1 MKRKFLFSCYETPRG
16 KLLQTLEVDYLK
28 RSITVGC
35 KQTVLQIGGLGWENE
50 FIDCSLYQ
58 RFTIID
64 VLAEG
69 WQEASK
75 IKARAFSLPIQ
86 TASIDLVIL
95 PHILEFDAHRF
106 QTMREVERVLKPEGD
121 LIVLSLNPWSL
132 WLRTQYLWDRKLADS
147 WWQGHFISRSRL
159 LDWLKLLNFEVKT
172 TAEFDIDSF
181 KLHIGTFEL
190 NKNTIC
196 ATAYAIK
203 AVKRRYTL
211 IPLATAQAQSQ
222 PVLAS
227 SGLESSGRME
237 HDE

>member
-1 MKRKFLFSCYETPRG
+1 MKRKFLFSCYQSPRG
-16 KLLQTLEVDYLK
+16 KLLQALEVDYLK
-28 RSITVGC
+28 RSIMVGC
-35 KQTVLQIGGLGWENE
+35 KQIILQIGGLGWENE

-64 VLAEG
+64 MFGEG

-86 TASIDLVIL
+86 TNSIDLIIL

-132 WLRTQYLWDRKLADS
+132 WLRSQYLWDKKLADS

-181 KLHIGTFEL
+181 KLNIGTFKL
-190 NKNTIC
+190 NKNTLF
-196 ATAYAIK
+196 ASAYAIK

-211 IPLATAQAQSQ
+211 IPLAPATMNHQ
-222 PVLAS
+222 PILS
-227 SGLESSGRME
+227 TSGLESSQRAAH
-237 HDE
+237 HD

>member
-1 MKRKFLFSCYETPRG
+1 MKRKFLFSCYQSPRG

-28 RSITVGC
+28 RSITAGC

-50 FIDCSLYQ
+50 FIDCSLYE

-64 VLAEG
+64 TLGEG
-69 WQEASK
+69 YQQARK
-75 IKARAFSLPIQ
+75 IRARAFSLPIQ
-86 TASIDLVIL
+86 TESIDLVIL
-95 PHILEFDAHRF
+95 PHILEFDASRF
-106 QTMREVERVLKPEGD
+106 QTMREVERILKPEGD

-132 WLRTQYLWDRKLADS
+132 WLRTQYLWDRNLADS

-172 TAEFDIDSF
+172 TAEFDIDSI
-181 KLHIGTFEL
+181 KLNIGTFTL
-190 NKNTIC
+190 NKNTVL

-211 IPLATAQAQSQ
+211 IPLEPAKFESQ
-222 PVLAS
+222 PVFVA
-227 SGLESSGRME
+227 SGLEPTGRSQ
-237 HDE
+237 HD